1 MSPASDDLAVPT
13 RSSELQVRGQAAPE
27 VSATWGHPRAV
38 SVMEL
43 QVDRVLRYEGFF
55 REGGK
60 TLDSHSP
67 RLVSLM
73 LTFTRTLHALSM
85 FDDERKG

>member
-1 MSPASDDLAVPT
+1 ML
-13 RSSELQVRGQAAPE
+13 RGGILVLFA
-27 VSATWGHPRAV
+27 
-38 SVMEL
+38 VMEL
-43 QVDRVLRYEGFF
+43 QVDRALRYEGFF

-73 LTFTRTLHALSM
+73 LTFTQTLHALSM